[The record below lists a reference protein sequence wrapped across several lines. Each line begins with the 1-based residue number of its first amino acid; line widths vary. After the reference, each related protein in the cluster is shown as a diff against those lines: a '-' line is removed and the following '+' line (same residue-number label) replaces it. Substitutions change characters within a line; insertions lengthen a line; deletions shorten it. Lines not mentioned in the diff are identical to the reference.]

1 MGKGIKADAKKAKG
15 KKETEERKAGEKRM
29 QENPVMHE
37 VRTVAPFCHLIFAA
51 AMKTGEEGVAERG
64 IRTFRAVK

>member
-37 VRTVAPFCHLIFAA
+37 VRDRRAA
-51 AMKTGEEGVAERG
+51 VLPLNLCRG
-64 IRTFRAVK
+64 DENR